1 MESVGPRGVP
11 GNVTLAGCF
20 LEGGNAVSGSCA
32 HRTLFATPGTKT
44 RRLVP
49 ALPIARPA
57 HPREADAELGIPRLG
72 PSSRAE
78 LEIEPVRDSCF
89 FQGKNPQ
96 VFS

>member
-1 MESVGPRGVP
+1 MTLAGDDAA
-11 GNVTLAGCF
+11 LAGCF

-44 RRLVP
+44 RRLVLAP
-49 ALPIARPA
+49 PIARPA
-57 HPREADAELGIPRLG
+57 HPREADAELGISRLAQ
-72 PSSRAE
+72 SSLAE
-78 LEIEPVRDSCF
+78 LESEPVRDSCF